1 MFSCFLAKVG
11 RRWRGTRTGN
21 AKESLPCTRPISR
34 TAYKQR
40 HGNVSFV
47 LPSLFRSFTRV
58 CCAFSSL
65 QLRRSGSN
73 RKSSVNSGVSRTIDD
88 FWVAEEKTGKRFLLA
103 STMLLNFL
111 FFFFLDEEFYF
122 PREYFYY
129 STIFLLFFLSKIYLI
144 LFNLLNI
151 LLSLAFIY
159 KFIFSLI
166 ICNHSYLKL

>member
-1 MFSCFLAKVG
+1 MDQGIVFSCFLAKVE

-21 AKESLPCTRPISR
+21 AKESLPCTSPISR

-103 STMLLNFL
+103 PTMLLSFFSSLFL
-111 FFFFLDEEFYF
+111 GRGTQFYF
-122 PREYFYY
+122 QIKYREYFYY
-129 STIFLLFFLSKIYLI
+129 ITIFFLLSKIYLI
-144 LFNLLNI
+144 LLN
-151 LLSLAFIY
+151 
-159 KFIFSLI
+159 FIFRL
-166 ICNHSYLKL
+166 

>member
-1 MFSCFLAKVG
+1 MDQGIVFSCFLAKVE

-21 AKESLPCTRPISR
+21 AKESLPCTSPISR

-103 STMLLNFL
+103 PTMLLSFFSSLFL
-111 FFFFLDEEFYF
+111 GRGTLFYF
-122 PREYFYY
+122 QIKYREYFYY
-129 STIFLLFFLSKIYLI
+129 FTIFFLLSKIYLI
-144 LFNLLNI
+144 LLN
-151 LLSLAFIY
+151 
-159 KFIFSLI
+159 FIFRL
-166 ICNHSYLKL
+166 

>member
-1 MFSCFLAKVG
+1 MDQGIVFSCFLAKVE

-21 AKESLPCTRPISR
+21 AKESLPCTSPISR

-103 STMLLNFL
+103 PTMLLS
-111 FFFFLDEEFYF
+111 FFSSFFLGRGTQFYF
-122 PREYFYY
+122 QIKHREYFYY
-129 STIFLLFFLSKIYLI
+129 FTIFFLLSKIYLI
-144 LFNLLNI
+144 LLN
-151 LLSLAFIY
+151 
-159 KFIFSLI
+159 FIFRL
-166 ICNHSYLKL
+166 

>member
-1 MFSCFLAKVG
+1 MDQGIVFSCFLVKVE

-21 AKESLPCTRPISR
+21 AKESLPCTSPISR

-103 STMLLNFL
+103 PTMLLSFFSSFL
-111 FFFFLDEEFYF
+111 LGRGTQFYF
-122 PREYFYY
+122 QIKYREYFYY
-129 STIFLLFFLSKIYLI
+129 FTIFFLLSKIYLI
-144 LFNLLNI
+144 LLN
-151 LLSLAFIY
+151 
-159 KFIFSLI
+159 FIFRL
-166 ICNHSYLKL
+166 

>member
-1 MFSCFLAKVG
+1 MDQGIVFSCFLAKVE

-21 AKESLPCTRPISR
+21 AKESLPCTSPISR

-103 STMLLNFL
+103 PTMLLSFFSSLFL
-111 FFFFLDEEFYF
+111 GRGTQFYF
-122 PREYFYY
+122 QIKYREYFHYFN
-129 STIFLLFFLSKIYLI
+129 IFFLLSKIYLI
-144 LFNLLNI
+144 LLN
-151 LLSLAFIY
+151 
-159 KFIFSLI
+159 FIFRL
-166 ICNHSYLKL
+166 

>member
-1 MFSCFLAKVG
+1 MDQGIVFSCFLAKVE

-21 AKESLPCTRPISR
+21 AKESLPCTSPISR

-103 STMLLNFL
+103 PTMLLS
-111 FFFFLDEEFYF
+111 FFSSFFLGRGTQFYF
-122 PREYFYY
+122 QIKYREYFYY
-129 STIFLLFFLSKIYLI
+129 FIIFFSFIED
-144 LFNLLNI
+144 LFN
-151 LLSLAFIY
+151 FI
-159 KFIFSLI
+159 KFYFSIVDSAGYIFFFWRI
-166 ICNHSYLKL
+166 

>member
-111 FFFFLDEEFYF
+111 FFFFFGTRNFIF
-122 PREYFYY
+122 PENTF
-129 STIFLLFFLSKIYLI
+129 TIPLFF
-144 LFNLLNI
+144 FFFFCRR
-151 LLSLAFIY
+151 FI
-159 KFIFSLI
+159 
-166 ICNHSYLKL
+166 

>member
-1 MFSCFLAKVG
+1 MDQGIVFSCFLAKVE

-21 AKESLPCTRPISR
+21 AKESLPCTSPISR

-103 STMLLNFL
+103 PTMLLSFFSSLFL
-111 FFFFLDEEFYF
+111 GRETQFYF
-122 PREYFYY
+122 QIKYREYFYY
-129 STIFLLFFLSKIYLI
+129 FTIFFLLSKIYLI
-144 LFNLLNI
+144 LLN
-151 LLSLAFIY
+151 
-159 KFIFSLI
+159 FIFRL
-166 ICNHSYLKL
+166 

>member
-1 MFSCFLAKVG
+1 MDQGIVFSCFLAKVE

-21 AKESLPCTRPISR
+21 AKESLPCTSPISR

-65 QLRRSGSN
+65 QLRRNGSN

-103 STMLLNFL
+103 PTMLLS
-111 FFFFLDEEFYF
+111 FFSSFFLGRGTQFYF
-122 PREYFYY
+122 QIKYREYFYY
-129 STIFLLFFLSKIYLI
+129 FTIFFLLSKIYLI
-144 LFNLLNI
+144 LLN
-151 LLSLAFIY
+151 
-159 KFIFSLI
+159 FIFRL
-166 ICNHSYLKL
+166 

>member
-1 MFSCFLAKVG
+1 MDQSIVFSCFLAKVE

-21 AKESLPCTRPISR
+21 AKESLPCTSPISR

-103 STMLLNFL
+103 PTMLLSFFSSFFFGTRNSILFSNKIQRIL
-111 FFFFLDEEFYF
+111 LLFYYFFFFY
-122 PREYFYY
+122 RR
-129 STIFLLFFLSKIYLI
+129 
-144 LFNLLNI
+144 
-151 LLSLAFIY
+151 FI
-159 KFIFSLI
+159 
-166 ICNHSYLKL
+166 